1 MITGGNSGIGKATAV
16 DLAKRQAKVIIACR
30 TAVTAQECVSEIKE
44 LSGNEQVLCYTGF
57 QHLYFETNLTYVQF
71 DVDGSQIKDLQSSE
85 HDKNAGDDYLFSSF
99 DRLGILRLCPLG
111 RVQTSGPLF
120 FLFYLILQ
128 LRTTYIR

>member
-1 MITGGNSGIGKATAV
+1 MVITGGNSGIGKATAV

-71 DVDGSQIKDLQSSE
+71 DVDGSQIKD
-85 HDKNAGDDYLFSSF
+85 
-99 DRLGILRLCPLG
+99 
-111 RVQTSGPLF
+111 
-120 FLFYLILQ
+120 
-128 LRTTYIR
+128 